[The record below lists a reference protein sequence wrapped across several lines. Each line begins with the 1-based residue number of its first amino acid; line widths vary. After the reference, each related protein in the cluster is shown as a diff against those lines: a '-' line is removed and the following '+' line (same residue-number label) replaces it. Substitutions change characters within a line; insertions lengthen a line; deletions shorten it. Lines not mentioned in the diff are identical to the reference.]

1 MALFFIVRRRT
12 KKGVKMQVIF
22 NDSREL
28 QIQSAEITPDGALRI
43 RTISAT
49 EDELKRLF
57 EDTFATQRLVIKER
71 EEVIGEYEKYTR
83 FDAIVKYTA
92 GILGVLLY
100 KEGETPEEILAK
112 LQADNA
118 ELKAQNE
125 MLTACMLEMSE
136 LVYQ

>member
-1 MALFFIVRRRT
+1 MCDVAQ
-12 KKGVKMQVIF
+12 KGDIMQAIF

-28 QIQSAEITPDGALRI
+28 QIQSAEIMPDGALRI

-71 EEVIGEYEKYTR
+71 EEVIGKYEKYTR
-83 FDAIVKYTA
+83 LDAIVKYTA

-100 KEGETPEEILAK
+100 KEGETPAEILAK
-112 LQADNA
+112 VQADNA

>member
-1 MALFFIVRRRT
+1 MKA
-12 KKGVKMQVIF
+12 IF

-28 QIQSAEITPDGALRI
+28 QIQSAEIMPDNALCI

-71 EEVIGEYEKYTR
+71 EEVIVEYEKYTR
-83 FDAIVKYTA
+83 FEAIVKYTA

-100 KEGETPEEILAK
+100 KEGETPAEILSK